1 MTHNSKSV
9 REAIDRYLQ
18 QEGNNLSDD
27 TINLLTDVV
36 NANEA
41 VRAFGDMM
49 NRGFFINESPAPDN
63 ELANAHEVSEI
74 AVDIGPTNAGSS
86 ITGGHSS
93 DHTSNV
99 SPLTDTTPTSV
110 GVVETDESLVHRQE
124 QVDLINDTGSS
135 HDAYSQP
142 QEPSYDGASGSSTLQ
157 GEFVRQESMDYSST
171 TGSTARSPGGN
182 PQ

>member
-1 MTHNSKSV
+1 MTDNSKSL
-9 REAIDRYLQ
+9 REALDRYLQ
-18 QEGNNLSDD
+18 QEEHNFSDD
-27 TINLLTDVV
+27 TINRLTDFV
-36 NANEA
+36 NW
-41 VRAFGDMM
+41 
-49 NRGFFINESPAPDN
+49 INENPAPDN

-74 AVDIGPTNAGSS
+74 AVDIGQNAGSS

-99 SPLTDTTPTSV
+99 SSLSGTAPTSV
-110 GVVETDESLVHRQE
+110 DVVGRDELQRQE
-124 QVDLINDTGSS
+124 HVLDFVNDTGSS